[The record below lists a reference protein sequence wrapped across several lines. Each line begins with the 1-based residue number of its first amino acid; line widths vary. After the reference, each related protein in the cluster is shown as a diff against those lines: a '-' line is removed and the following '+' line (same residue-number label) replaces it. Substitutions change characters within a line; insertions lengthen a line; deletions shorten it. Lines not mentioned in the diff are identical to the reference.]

1 MGGFRDGVHWKV
13 SGGMD
18 IMAVTLFYCSKLSML
33 VDQSSRSMIIVV
45 VENGFV
51 CASS

>member
-1 MGGFRDGVHWKV
+1 MAGFRDGVYWKV
-13 SGGMD
+13 TGGMD
-18 IMAVTLFYCSKLSML
+18 IMAVTLCCCCRLSML
-33 VDQSSRSMIIVV
+33 VDQSSLSITMVV